1 MAYYRIY
8 MLDHKHRIVTGSDAD
23 CANDQAALGWAAT
36 TLGTDAR
43 AEVWEGARCLGR
55 VSNVSIPLD
64 GALLGAATAD

>member
-8 MLDHKHRIVTGSDAD
+8 MLDHKNRIITGSDAD
-23 CANDQAALGWAAT
+23 CANDAAALAWAAT

-43 AEVWEGARCLGR
+43 AEVWQRARCLGR

-64 GALLGAATAD
+64 GAAIDAATGD